1 MKKISM
7 FDNMDKGILC
17 SSDMK
22 SVKYRLLYFGLVLIM
37 LVYCAVVFIPVL
49 WMLLS
54 GFKSAAEINA
64 HPPKFFPQDFQ
75 ISKIVSAWTQL
86 KFYKYYVNTFI
97 LAAGAVVFDVVVNGL
112 AGYVISKIRPLGSRA
127 YFALVFSLLL
137 IPATM
142 STVPLYIIFKKLPLL
157 HINLL
162 DTYWPMWLL
171 AATNVFD
178 IVLFKTSFDS
188 VSIALTEAARIDG
201 ASDLSIFFRIMIPL
215 SLPVILT
222 VSIFTFNGQF
232 GSYFWPYLFVSSPE
246 KMVIGVR
253 LLTIKDT
260 PLTMDYQLM
269 AVLFAVV
276 PQVIIFML
284 FQKHIIGGI
293 NLGGVKG

>member
-7 FDNMDKGILC
+7 FANMDKGILC

-22 SVKYRLLYFGLVLIM
+22 SVRYKVLYGALIAVMLL
-37 LVYCAVVFIPVL
+37 YCAVVFIPVL

-75 ISKIVSAWTQL
+75 ISKIADAWSKL
-86 KFYKYYVNTFI
+86 KFYKYYANTFI
-97 LAAGAVVFDVVVNGL
+97 LALGAVVFDVVVNGL
-112 AGYVISKIRPLGSRA
+112 AGYVISKIRPAGSRA

-142 STVPLYIIFKKLPLL
+142 STVPLYMIFKELPIL

-171 AATNVFD
+171 AATNMFN

-188 VSIALTEAARIDG
+188 VSISMTEAARIDG
-201 ASDLSIFFRIMIPL
+201 ATDLAIFFKIMVPL
-215 SLPVILT
+215 SLPVIMT

-232 GSYFWPYLFVSSPE
+232 GSYFWPYLLVNSPE

-269 AVLFAVV
+269 AVLFAVI
-276 PQVIIFML
+276 PQVVIFVL
-284 FQKHIIGGI
+284 FQKQIIGGI